1 MIKKKII
8 LLSLLFLCVGCAKTV
23 SYNISEKFIRNRPGS
38 IILMPVIMMSGPKE
52 RETEILKLVRSTV
65 QDKLKDKKYS
75 TVPIDKI
82 DSALTARGL
91 LKSEKLPAPQLVVS
105 IFKSDAVLY
114 SRIIEW
120 NEDKVASYAAL
131 KITAEFLLYSING
144 DLLWEGSYTTKESD
158 FRLDSGATE
167 LGVLKAYEPRIQ
179 RIVDAVFLTLPQA
192 KKSTKKQDFYRWLP

>member
-144 DLLWEGSYTTKESD
+144 DL
-158 FRLDSGATE
+158 
-167 LGVLKAYEPRIQ
+167 
-179 RIVDAVFLTLPQA
+179 
-192 KKSTKKQDFYRWLP
+192 